1 MKKPLKRS
9 VEPAWSKV
17 IHNAIGKKPEGRYQ
31 IGGGMAENLRICL
44 ERIQPSTEVKD
55 EP

>member
-9 VEPAWSKV
+9 VEPSWSKV

-31 IGGGMAENLRICL
+31 IGGGNGRKFTDL
-44 ERIQPSTEVKD
+44 S
-55 EP
+55 